1 VDPKAS
7 LDNSHDK
14 DNLKKAAKPPANL
27 IVMEGDCLDTG
38 GADEIESYLVCRR
51 L

>member
-1 VDPKAS
+1 MDPKAS

-14 DNLKKAAKPPANL
+14 DNSKTTAKLPANL

-38 GADEIESYLVCRR
+38 GADEVESYLVW
-51 L
+51 